1 MEFTQIDASVLD
13 IAKPVSVPLTQGNVR
28 KSMGIMREI
37 AKAQLGAEEPKKIS
51 AADQDGETA
60 EIRQTIAGLDAQLK
74 IFDDVNDY
82 VVDML
87 KLTKH
92 QQQKL
97 DDITF
102 TQLTE
107 LAGSIAAHVLGIAD
121 TKPTEDDQKSNG
133 R

>member
-1 MEFTQIDASVLD
+1 MEFTQIDASVLE

-37 AKAQLGAEEPKKIS
+37 AKAQLGAEEPGKIS

-60 EIRQTIAGLDAQLK
+60 EIKQTIASLDAQLK

-82 VVDML
+82 VIDVL

-107 LAGSIAAHVLGIAD
+107 LAGSIAAHILGIAD
-121 TKPTEDDQKSNG
+121 TQPTEDDQKSNG
-133 R
+133 Q